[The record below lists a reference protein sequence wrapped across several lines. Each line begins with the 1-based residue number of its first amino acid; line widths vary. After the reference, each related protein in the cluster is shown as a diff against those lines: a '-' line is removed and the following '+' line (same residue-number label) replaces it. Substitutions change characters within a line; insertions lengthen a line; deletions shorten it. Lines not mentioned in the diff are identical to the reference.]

1 MKYTR
6 YHQIPLLGIH
16 EKNPH
21 AFYARVNLG
30 EVGCSRDI
38 VKRSVRIIRIQR
50 LNRPEPGCLQIGRKK
65 HMDKHDLINQLQLD
79 TMAEHFEKAISQ
91 AADALQEKGYKNAGT
106 IRNKI
111 LETSG
116 YRYL

>member
-65 HMDKHDLINQLQLD
+65 HMDKHDLIN
-79 TMAEHFEKAISQ
+79 HQ

-106 IRNKI
+106 IRDKI